1 MFTDQPV
8 EQKGGTLVKAQAEL
22 KWLNRAP
29 AAFGGVTW
37 GVPWAKGVLQKG
49 ETVAIA
55 SETPRICKHGRS
67 RIGLTARLNG
77 RAMPQYSQKKAAAD
91 LHCKKGNQAHRKPA
105 CMSASRKMKSR

>member
-1 MFTDQPV
+1 MFTDQSV

-37 GVPWAKGVLQKG
+37 GVPWARGVLQKG

-55 SETPRICKHGRS
+55 AENAPCLQTWPLAYWPDGSLKWTGHAAVFPKES
-67 RIGLTARLNG
+67 D
-77 RAMPQYSQKKAAAD
+77 SQFT
-91 LHCKKGNQAHRKPA
+91 LKKGSPVSPKP
-105 CMSASRKMKSR
+105 S